1 MNNIEK
7 AYQYFVMKDIDVT
20 IDDGSLYILIND
32 SEGHEV
38 QLSKSE
44 IDYRAELYD
53 DEQENKTMMLKYE
66 VEWDGDLSH
75 VRYAQDF
82 ETIEEARIALAL
94 HHKRNAVLT
103 VKQIR
108 E

>member
-38 QLSKSE
+38 QLSQSE
-44 IDYRAELYD
+44 IDYRAELY
-53 DEQENKTMMLKYE
+53 N
-66 VEWDGDLSH
+66 
-75 VRYAQDF
+75 
-82 ETIEEARIALAL
+82 EE
-94 HHKRNAVLT
+94 HEK
-103 VKQIR
+103 